1 MCEKVN
7 FNIIEKNKYDNIED
21 ITKYIQVI
29 VNKLITKGTIE
40 ERILE
45 LQTKKKILSEN
56 LIEGNAEASL
66 ATLNEEDIKN
76 LLTYSND

>member
-29 VNKLITKGTIE
+29 VNKLIVKEFANSI
-40 ERILE
+40 
-45 LQTKKKILSEN
+45 
-56 LIEGNAEASL
+56 
-66 ATLNEEDIKN
+66 D
-76 LLTYSND
+76 